1 MADADRAIQR
11 LALKPLLQ
19 IPELAFSPSAGQMAV
34 LKRGDAC
41 GIIAAIFEPFERLD
55 QRRSDRLDS

>member
-1 MADADRAIQR
+1 
-11 LALKPLLQ
+11 
-19 IPELAFSPSAGQMAV
+19 MAV

-55 QRRSDRLDS
+55 QRRSDRLES